1 MTGDGGLHQTPAHQ
15 SPAPCE
21 PAPPSEK
28 HLQSFRGKAFS
39 LLSELQQIYDRA
51 FQISASPWQPV
62 LGLEVEMNDS
72 SLD

>member
-1 MTGDGGLHQTPAHQ
+1 MEVSISEVKQRLINRQ
-15 SPAPCE
+15 
-21 PAPPSEK
+21 PPVSRHLRAKK

-72 SLD
+72 SAD